1 MVAIV
6 LVIAACGETRQVT
19 RWPAHRRQ
27 EDERMRVLEQKAA
40 DLEAR
45 LRRLEIEVHQALP
58 AAAPAPTPTPNPPD
72 LAPPAGRD

>member
-1 MVAIV
+1 MVVVV

-45 LRRLEIEVHQALP
+45 LRRLEIQVQRVP
-58 AAAPAPTPTPNPPD
+58 AAPAVPAPPPNPPD